1 VNQEAGGNGTASGE
15 GGSVNRAPAKR
26 SSHSEPELV
35 EYELFALVRTG
46 VLFRLE
52 VESNLALVLAPRDPR
67 GFLLDEVELALVGVG
82 EVVVLAGVL

>member
-1 VNQEAGGNGTASGE
+1 MKNLI
-15 GGSVNRAPAKR
+15 P
-26 SSHSEPELV
+26 
-35 EYELFALVRTG
+35 G